1 MWEAK
6 KRVLHHIL
14 FSLNITI
21 SSIIAR
27 LTDLKWSSLLSSFG
41 VPCQTLNGWQANF
54 TLMINHYDTGNCL
67 KNPNQRETKTPTN
80 QQPKQINPQNLTTPP
95 RVGKEVSMTESLPD
109 RHKIAQCLC
118 SVTKA
123 FIRMR
128 PHAFLPLNCPVIKTL
143 QEYWSKWE
151 VYHLFFTQGA
161 DTAMPNISTVHRST
175 QLAKVKGNH
184 EDTFYKK
191 TAQVFRLNWT
201 IHRIVFTKIRGLE
214 DFKQN
219 SLIFVHAFYC
229 NWLIVKEVQTM
240 KAINIQ
246 AWISY

>member
-95 RVGKEVSMTESLPD
+95 RVEKEVSMTESLPD

-118 SVTKA
+118 SVQKLLSEWDHMHFFLWTALLSKHCKNIEA
-123 FIRMR
+123 SEKSTICSLPKVQTLQCQIYQLCIAARNLQRWRETMRTLFIRKQHKFSDLTE
-128 PHAFLPLNCPVIKTL
+128 P
-143 QEYWSKWE
+143 
-151 VYHLFFTQGA
+151 FT
-161 DTAMPNISTVHRST
+161 
-175 QLAKVKGNH
+175 
-184 EDTFYKK
+184 E
-191 TAQVFRLNWT
+191 
-201 IHRIVFTKIRGLE
+201 
-214 DFKQN
+214 
-219 SLIFVHAFYC
+219 
-229 NWLIVKEVQTM
+229 
-240 KAINIQ
+240 
-246 AWISY
+246 